1 MATGLHV
8 PVHTVADFKA
18 MNLLCEAL
26 PRAVA
31 NLKENA
37 PANLHTPSPV
47 TMRTTAKK
55 RSGPTQEQRDKAK
68 TKLTKGKLALSFVEQ
83 LVKERMFTDDPE
95 KCASDFKCVHALWKS
110 SDTVKKKAELDEQ
123 EERLDIQSAENSAK
137 KEELEKREK
146 HLEVLEGLEETRRH
160 YMERSTKNLGESE
173 ALYRE
178 EYAKYT
184 KYNMASDELWQE
196 RQEEYRK
203 VTDEHDKRFGEL
215 DKKEDELSDREVAV
229 ADREAALASAP
240 ELEERIKWLKKLSAD
255 DEETYCLLRKH
266 YTNEL
271 EENTNELDELEAQ
284 VEQRK
289 RELSELE
296 KQAKPKRRKHAHVL

>member
-1 MATGLHV
+1 MVTGLH
-8 PVHTVADFKA
+8 VHTVADFKA

-37 PANLHTPSPV
+37 PTNLHTPSPV

-68 TKLTKGKLALSFVEQ
+68 LKLTKGKLALSFVEQ
-83 LVKERMFTDDPE
+83 LVKERMFTDDPA
-95 KCASDFKCVHALWKS
+95 KWASDFKCVHALWKS

-146 HLEVLEGLEETRRH
+146 HLEVLEGYEETIR
-160 YMERSTKNLGESE
+160 TKLGESE
-173 ALYRE
+173 KLHRE

-184 KYNMASDELWQE
+184 KYNEESN
-196 RQEEYRK
+196 EEYAK
-203 VTDEHDKRFGEL
+203 YTKYNEESKQSWTKRFGEL

-240 ELEERIKWLKKLSAD
+240 ELEERVKWLKTLSAD
-255 DEETYCLLRKH
+255 DEEAYCLQMKIH
-266 YTNEL
+266 NEWHKTSY
-271 EENTNELDELEAQ
+271 EELDKLEAQ
-284 VEQRK
+284 VEERK

>member
-1 MATGLHV
+1 MATGLH
-8 PVHTVADFKA
+8 VHTVADFKA

-37 PANLHTPSPV
+37 PTNLHTPSPV

-83 LVKERMFTDDPE
+83 LVKERMFTDDPA
-95 KCASDFKCVHALWKS
+95 KWASDFKCVHALWKS

-146 HLEVLEGLEETRRH
+146 HLEVLEGYEETIR
-160 YMERSTKNLGESE
+160 TKLGESE
-173 ALYRE
+173 ALHRE

-184 KYNMASDELWQE
+184 KYNKESGELWQE

-203 VTDEHDKRFGEL
+203 VTDEYDKRFGEL

-240 ELEERIKWLKKLSAD
+240 ELEERVKWLKTLSAD
-255 DEETYCLLRKH
+255 DEEAYCLQMKIH
-266 YTNEL
+266 NEWHKTSY
-271 EENTNELDELEAQ
+271 EELDKLEAQ
-284 VEQRK
+284 VEERK

-296 KQAKPKRRKHAHVL
+296 KQAKPKRRKHVHVL

>member
-1 MATGLHV
+1 MATGLH
-8 PVHTVADFKA
+8 VHTVADFKA

-37 PANLHTPSPV
+37 PTNLHTPSPV

-68 TKLTKGKLALSFVEQ
+68 LKLTKGKLALSFVEQ
-83 LVKERMFTDDPE
+83 LVKERMFTDDPA
-95 KCASDFKCVHALWKS
+95 KWASDFKCVHALWKS

-146 HLEVLEGLEETRRH
+146 HLEVLEGYEETIR
-160 YMERSTKNLGESE
+160 TKLGESE
-173 ALYRE
+173 KLHRE

-184 KYNMASDELWQE
+184 KYN
-196 RQEEYRK
+196 EESK
-203 VTDEHDKRFGEL
+203 QSWTKRFGEL

-240 ELEERIKWLKKLSAD
+240 ELEERVKWLKTLSAD
-255 DEETYCLLRKH
+255 DEEAYCLQMKIHNR
-266 YTNEL
+266 EL
-271 EENTNELDELEAQ
+271 EENTNELDKLEAQ

-289 RELSELE
+289 RELGELE
-296 KQAKPKRRKHAHVL
+296 KQAKPKRRKHVHVL

>member
-1 MATGLHV
+1 
-8 PVHTVADFKA
+8 

-37 PANLHTPSPV
+37 PTNLHTPSPV

-68 TKLTKGKLALSFVEQ
+68 LKLTKGKLALSFVEQ
-83 LVKERMFTDDPE
+83 LVKERMFTDDPA
-95 KCASDFKCVHALWKS
+95 KWASDFKCVHALWKS

-137 KEELEKREK
+137 KEQLEKREK
-146 HLEVLEGLEETRRH
+146 HLEVLEGYEETIR
-160 YMERSTKNLGESE
+160 TKLGESE
-173 ALYRE
+173 ALHRE

-184 KYNMASDELWQE
+184 KYNEESGELWQE

-203 VTDEHDKRFGEL
+203 VTDELRQERQHNME
-215 DKKEDELSDREVAV
+215 KEAELSDREVAV
-229 ADREAALASAP
+229 ADREAVLASAP

-266 YTNEL
+266 CTNEL
-271 EENTNELDELEAQ
+271 EENTNELDELEALAGHRQ

-296 KQAKPKRRKHAHVL
+296 KQAKPKRRKHGHVL